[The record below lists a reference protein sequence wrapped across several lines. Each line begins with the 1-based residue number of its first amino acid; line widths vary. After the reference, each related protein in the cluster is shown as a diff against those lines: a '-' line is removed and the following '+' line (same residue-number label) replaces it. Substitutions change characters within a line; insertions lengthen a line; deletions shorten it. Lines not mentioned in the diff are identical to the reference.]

1 MGRLVAAALLSSSL
15 ALIGCGRHAAP
26 EDVALEFW
34 QAALDRDFDDAE
46 PLSTAS
52 DQRQVSEFLGGFE
65 PHELPAIGEA
75 LQSQDRALVET
86 TFLTQADRPPIVFH
100 TTLVNDA
107 GKWRVDLEATGQELR
122 RARIELGVDRAK
134 DSLAEVAASSGN
146 EASAQAAAGELRRAA
161 DEIESAVQHE
171 GKDGD

>member
-1 MGRLVAAALLSSSL
+1 VGRLSTILLLATSI
-15 ALIGCGRHAAP
+15 ALIGCGSHAAP
-26 EDVALEFW
+26 EEVALEFW
-34 QAALDRDFDDAE
+34 QAALDHDFDDAE

-52 DQRQVSEFLGGFE
+52 DERQISEFLGSFE

-86 TFLTQADRPPIVFH
+86 TFLTHADRPPIVFH
-100 TTLVNDA
+100 TTLVSER
-107 GKWRVDLEATGQELR
+107 GRWRVDLETTGQELR

-161 DEIESAVQHE
+161 DEIESAVEHPAQQN
-171 GKDGD
+171 

>member
-1 MGRLVAAALLSSSL
+1 MGRLLAALLATSL
-15 ALIGCGRHAAP
+15 ALIGCGGRAAP
-26 EDVALEFW
+26 EEVALDFW
-34 QAALDRDFDDAE
+34 QAALDHEFDDAE

-52 DQRQVSEFLGGFE
+52 DERQVSDFLGNFE

-75 LQSQDRALVET
+75 LQSHDRALVET

-100 TTLVNDA
+100 TTLVNED
-107 GKWRVDLEATGQELR
+107 GDWRVDLEATGQELR

-134 DSLAEVAASSGN
+134 DSLAEVAASPGS

-161 DEIESAVQHE
+161 DEIENAVEH
-171 GKDGD
+171 KSGDVP